1 MKDVMPIREPGT
13 SLPELMQR
21 VALGEE
27 DAFSSLYD
35 TVAVPVFGVARSVLR
50 DSAQSE
56 EVTQEVLV
64 EVWRTAQRYRSDR
77 GTVMNWI
84 LTLAHRRAV
93 DRVRSTVA
101 CNARDHKTAM
111 LARTPAFDE
120 VSEEV
125 EIRLEHEQVRR
136 SLLGLTEAQR
146 QCLSLAYYEGM
157 TSRQVAEQLS
167 LPLGTVKTRL
177 RDGLIRLR
185 DSLEEVPV

>member
-21 VALGEE
+21 VAHGDE

-35 TVAVPVFGVARSVLR
+35 TVAVPVFNVVRGVLR
-50 DSAQSE
+50 DAAQAE

-64 EVWRTAQRYRSDR
+64 EVWRTAQRYRNDR

-84 LTLAHRRAV
+84 LTMAHRRAV

-101 CNARDHKTAM
+101 CSARDHRAAL
-111 LARTPAFDE
+111 LARTPPFDE

-125 EIRLEHEQVRR
+125 ETRLEYEQVRR
-136 SLLGLTEAQR
+136 CLLELTDVQK